1 MYNERLENLIEAAL
15 ADGELTEKEKQI
27 LFKNAQTMGVDL
39 DEFEMVLDA
48 KLFEKKKEIKKE
60 QAVAQPQVS
69 SAPKSNKFGDVRK
82 CPQCGAVVQAMQAVC
97 PECGH
102 NFSGIE
108 ANASFSALMRMLDK
122 VESERNDSEVTG
134 LFSASVKMFSDA
146 LGIKNKTDNRKKDI
160 IKNYP
165 IPTTKEDLLEF
176 LSMSV
181 PNAKMVGNF
190 FTKKNP
196 EYEAHNEYV
205 PVWKAKCEQVM
216 IKAKMSLKN
225 DKEVMELVNKYAAEL
240 GISI

>member
-48 KLFEKKKEIKKE
+48 KLFEKKKEMKKE
-60 QAVAQPQVS
+60 QAAAQPQVS
-69 SAPKSNKFGDVRK
+69 SAPKSNKYGDVRK

-108 ANASFSALMRMLDK
+108 ANASFSGLMRMLDK
-122 VESERNDSEVTG
+122 VESERNDSKVTG
-134 LFSASVKMFSDA
+134 IFSAYGKMFSNA
-146 LGIKNKTDNRKKDI
+146 LCVNKTDSRKMDI

-181 PNAKMVGNF
+181 PNAKKAGNF
-190 FTKKNP
+190 FTRNEP
-196 EYEAHNEYV
+196 ENKAHNDFV
-205 PVWKAKCEQVM
+205 PVWKAKCEQVI

>member
-108 ANASFSALMRMLDK
+108 ANASFSGLMRMLDK
-122 VESERNDSEVTG
+122 VESERNDSKVTG
-134 LFSASVKMFSDA
+134 IFSACGKMFSNA
-146 LGIKNKTDNRKKDI
+146 LCVNKTDSRKMDI

-181 PNAKMVGNF
+181 PNAKKAGNF
-190 FTKKNP
+190 FTRNEP
-196 EYEAHNEYV
+196 ENKAHNDFI
-205 PVWKAKCEQVM
+205 PVWKAKCEQVI

>member
-108 ANASFSALMRMLDK
+108 ANASFSGLMRMLDK
-122 VESERNDSEVTG
+122 VESERNDSKVTG
-134 LFSASVKMFSDA
+134 IFSACGKMFSNA
-146 LGIKNKTDNRKKDI
+146 LCVNKTDSRKMDI

-181 PNAKMVGNF
+181 PNAKKAGNF
-190 FTKKNP
+190 FTRNEP
-196 EYEAHNEYV
+196 ENKAHNDFV
-205 PVWKAKCEQVM
+205 PVWKAKCEQVI